1 MKLAGY
7 TVQEVI
13 YAFADTVV
21 ARAQSDAGD
30 QVVLKYQNNSQPSA
44 DLNARWQ
51 HEYAVLQSI
60 QSKWVIRPIGLK
72 QVDYAL
78 LLVLE
83 DFGTCNLAHLSGL
96 KVDLADRI
104 ALAIQL
110 SEALSSV
117 HEHRLIHGD
126 ISSKNVLVDSVGL
139 RLKLC
144 DFGLSTRLDHEQK
157 PGTDSIL
164 RGTLEYMSPE
174 QTGRT
179 NLDVD
184 YRSDFYSL
192 GITLY
197 ELFCGRTP
205 FQSNDPMT
213 LLHAQIAITPTPLH
227 ILDSAFPETLSKI
240 VQKLLSKSP
249 DDRYQ
254 SSFGL
259 YTDLTECA
267 QQWHRCR
274 RIEPMLLARADIP
287 ERFCIAN
294 KLYGREAETTTIIT
308 AFERVSTG
316 RAELQLISGY
326 SGIGKTALVSELH
339 RPIIARRGYF
349 VRGKCDQYSRNQPY
363 SALIQA
369 FQQLLRQLA
378 AEGEHRRSYW
388 RTELLAA
395 LGENA
400 AAVNDIIP
408 GLALIIGAPAP
419 LPVLPAAEN
428 ENRFHIAFSQFVKAL
443 SSRVHPLVVFLDDLQ
458 WADASTL
465 KLIEHL
471 VRVDAQLCTLIIG
484 AYRDNE
490 VDDTHPLR
498 LAIHAMERAQLPLTH
513 LCLRDLSFFEV
524 SELIADTLHSTPAEV
539 STLAALCLE
548 KTQGNPFF
556 LGQFLRAL
564 EQNGEVHYVRSEGS
578 WRWDIGQIRL
588 RGMTDNVV
596 ELMLE
601 KLRTLHADTQKLL
614 TLAAHLGDSFD
625 MRQLM
630 AVGGFDA
637 QKTAGVLWPALRAG
651 MVLPINEGYKF
662 SQTPEQLET
671 ARYRFLHDRV
681 QQAAYSLTVKSE
693 RKALQLRSGRLLL
706 ANSTKAELEV
716 RLFTILELLNQAID
730 LIDEPLERARLL
742 ELNVR
747 GGLWAKSNSAFTAAS
762 RLLNCAQSLL
772 PEDAWARQPEQT
784 LVLYKGLAE
793 AEYLS
798 GNFAAAERLY
808 PQAIAG
814 ADSAIAKATLFL
826 VQVDQYH
833 IQARFIESYEVL
845 LLALKLFGRSFPA
858 DEAQSAAL
866 FPADFALTEQ
876 LLEPFS
882 DAQLLAVAEMTEP
895 KFLIEMRIYSALSHA
910 TYQSGRFNA
919 FVLDGCRMVQAILR
933 HGQSDLSCIG
943 YAAFVTAMSAMG
955 RPYTQCYRMGKLALT
970 LAEQRENKHYRIN
983 IYQYFP
989 AFYQHW
995 GEPLANTFAYMDKGF
1010 EIGQTG
1016 INPLSTGYCALLRS
1030 VNKFVQ
1036 GVALDELALECERG
1050 LKFLQISHQ
1059 PNTENMLHYG
1069 VLLPVQALRGKSLQP
1084 LYSEKVSVDGAS
1096 FDAEQHSATEFFN
1109 GDYQSPSIVL
1119 AFYSAAMIRHAYLFS
1134 ERAQWQQFAANL
1146 AMIKACL
1153 PDSPTWT
1160 EASFYVALGLFR
1172 EEFADAEQREANCRA
1187 AHVHLEHFNVWAEGC
1202 EENYRHKYL
1211 LLAAEDARIR
1221 GDDKAAMDLYAR
1233 AIDSAKDADYPACE
1247 ALANEL
1253 YACFWLAQNQRQLA
1267 SNFIREAHFH
1277 YRRWGALAKCQH
1289 IEQLWPKITFRLV
1302 EHRQTPGNT
1311 TATFRNV
1318 SEQTGLLDL
1327 QSLLKAN
1334 QLIAKEIQLD
1344 SLLQKML
1351 EVLLENAGAELGAII
1366 LDDDDQLIVE
1376 AAGGVI
1382 EGRRVHCE
1390 RISKRLVDY
1399 TNNGQP
1405 LLPSTIIEYVR
1416 LTRAA
1421 LVLNSPAADERFSNS
1436 LYLRLHQPKSVICL
1450 PVVTQGKLVALVYL
1464 ENNQLD
1470 NAFTAKQQMTLELLS
1485 GQAAISLVN
1494 ARLYESLEQ
1503 KVLQRTEELRQ
1514 MSLKDGLTGIANRRA
1529 FDERLSFE
1537 WRRSLRSGEPISL
1550 LMVDID
1556 HFKQYNDHYG
1566 HLEGDYCITAVAQS
1580 LQGVVSRAADLVAR
1594 YGGEEFAI
1602 LLPETSSDE
1611 AKRVAEISL
1620 RNLAARAIP
1629 HANSSVS
1636 EHVSLS
1642 VGICTLIV
1650 TPDAQAAT
1658 LISQADQALYHAKRH
1673 GRAQYCHFSDLE

>member
-13 YAFADTVV
+13 YAFGDTVV
-21 ARAQSDAGD
+21 ARAQSDTGQ
-30 QVVLKYQNNSQPSA
+30 QVVLKYQNNSQPSP

-60 QSKWVIRPIGLK
+60 QSKWVISPLALK

-78 LLVLE
+78 VLVLE
-83 DFGTCNLAHLSGL
+83 DFGTCNLAHLAGQNI
-96 KVDLADRI
+96 DLADRI

-110 SEALSSV
+110 SEALSAV

-157 PGTDSIL
+157 PGNDAVL

-227 ILDSAFPETLSKI
+227 ILDAAFPETLSKI

-259 YTDLTECA
+259 HTDLSECA
-267 QQWHRCR
+267 QQWYRCR
-274 RIEPMLLARADIP
+274 RIEPMLLAQADIP

-294 KLYGREAETTTIIT
+294 KLYGREAETAAIVA

-363 SALIQA
+363 GALIQA

-378 AEGEHRRSYW
+378 AEGEQRRSYW
-388 RTELLAA
+388 RSELLAA

-408 GLALIIGAPAP
+408 GLARLIGTPAP
-419 LPVLPAAEN
+419 LPVLPTVEN

-458 WADASTL
+458 WADTSTL

-471 VRVDAQLCTLIIG
+471 VRVDAELCMLIMG

-490 VDDTHPLR
+490 VDEAHPLR
-498 LAIHAMERAQLPLTH
+498 LAINAMEHAQLPVAH
-513 LCLRDLSFFEV
+513 LRLRDLSAAEV

-539 STLAALCLE
+539 ATLAALCLE

-601 KLRTLHADTQKLL
+601 KLRTLHADTQNLL

-637 QKTAGVLWPALRAG
+637 QKTAEVLWPALRAG

-662 SQTPEQLET
+662 SQNPEKLKT
-671 ARYRFLHDRV
+671 ACYRFLHDRV
-681 QQAAYSLTVKSE
+681 QQAAYSLTRDSD

-706 ANSTKAELEV
+706 ANSTEVELEA
-716 RLFTILELLNQAID
+716 RLFTILELLNGAIAQ
-730 LIDEPLERARLL
+730 ICEPAERERLL
-742 ELNVR
+742 ELNIR
-747 GGLWAKSNSAFTAAS
+747 GGIWAKSAAAFPSAAK
-762 RLLNCAQSLL
+762 LLGFAKSLSL
-772 PEDAWARQPEQT
+772 EDAWVRKPEQT
-784 LVLYKGLAE
+784 LTLYKELAE

-798 GNFAAAERLY
+798 GNFAAAECLY
-808 PQAIAG
+808 PEGIA
-814 ADSAIAKATLFL
+814 ATDNVIAKVTLCL

-833 IQARFIESYEVL
+833 IQARFNESFQVL
-845 LLALKLFGRSFPA
+845 LLALNLLGRSFPA
-858 DEAQSAAL
+858 DEAAAGQQ

-876 LLEPFS
+876 MLARYSEQ
-882 DAQLLAVAEMTEP
+882 QLLAAAENAAP
-895 KFLIEMRIYSALSHA
+895 DFLIEMRIYSALSHA
-910 TYQSGRFNA
+910 TYQSGRFNG
-919 FVLDGCRMVQAILR
+919 FVIDACRMVQTTLT
-933 HGQSDLSCIG
+933 HGQSDLSCIS
-943 YAAFVTAMSAMG
+943 YVAFVTAMSAMG
-955 RPYTQCYRMGKLALT
+955 RPYTQCYGMGKLALT
-970 LAEQRENKHYRIN
+970 LAERRENKYFRMIV
-983 IYQYFP
+983 YQYFP

-995 GEPLANTFAYMDKGF
+995 GEPLANSFSYMEKGA

-1016 INPLSTGYCALLRS
+1016 INPLSAGYCVLLGS

-1036 GVALDELALECERG
+1036 GIALDELELECERG

-1059 PNTENMLHYG
+1059 PNTENMLRYG
-1069 VLLPVQALRGKSLQP
+1069 VLLPVQALRGKSLHA
-1084 LYSEKVSVDGAS
+1084 LS
-1096 FDAEQHSATEFFN
+1096 FDTEKCSAHEFFN

-1119 AFYSAAMIRHAYLFS
+1119 AFYSGAMIRHAYLFG
-1134 ERAQWQQFAANL
+1134 ERAQWQQCSANL

-1153 PDSPTWT
+1153 PDSPTWV
-1160 EASFYVALGLFR
+1160 EASFYVALGLLR
-1172 EEFADAEQREANCRA
+1172 EDFVDPQQTAEQHEANFSA
-1187 AHVHLEHFNVWAEGC
+1187 AQVHLERFNIWAEGC
-1202 EENYRHKYL
+1202 EENFRHKYL
-1211 LLAAEDARIR
+1211 LLAAESARIR

-1233 AIDSAKDADYPACE
+1233 AIDSAKDADYAACE

-1253 YACFWLAQNQRQLA
+1253 YARFWLALNQRQLA
-1267 SNFIREAHFH
+1267 SNFIREAYFH
-1277 YRRWGALAKCQH
+1277 YRRWGALAKCQQ
-1289 IEQLWPKITFRLV
+1289 IEQLWPNITFRLV
-1302 EHRQTPGNT
+1302 EHRRTLGNT

-1351 EVLLENAGAELGAII
+1351 EVLLENAGAEHGAII
-1366 LDDDDQLIVE
+1366 LDEDNHLIVE
-1376 AAGGVI
+1376 AAGGVTQ
-1382 EGRRVHCE
+1382 GNRVVCE
-1390 RISKRLVDY
+1390 RISKRLTDY
-1399 TNNGQP
+1399 VGND
-1405 LLPSTIIEYVR
+1405 LPMLPHTIIEYVR
-1416 LTRAA
+1416 LTRTA
-1421 LVLNSPAADERFSNS
+1421 LVLNNPAADERFSS
-1436 LYLRLHQPKSVICL
+1436 SVYLRQHQPKSVICL
-1450 PVVTQGKLVALVYL
+1450 PVITQGKLVALVYL

-1514 MSLKDGLTGIANRRA
+1514 MSLKDGLTGIANRRS

-1556 HFKQYNDHYG
+1556 HFKLYNDHYG

-1580 LQGVVSRAADLVAR
+1580 LQGVVSRTADLVAR

-1602 LLPETSSDE
+1602 LLPETSADE
-1611 AKRVAEISL
+1611 AKHVAEISL

-1636 EHVSLS
+1636 EHVTLS
-1642 VGICTLIV
+1642 IGICTLIV
-1650 TPDAQAAT
+1650 TPDAQAVS
-1658 LISQADQALYHAKRH
+1658 LISQADQALYYAKRH
-1673 GRAQYCHFSDLE
+1673 GRAQYCHFSSLE

>member
-7 TVQEVI
+7 TVQGVI
-13 YAFADTVV
+13 YAVSDTVV
-21 ARAQSDAGD
+21 ARAQSDAGER
-30 QVVLKYQNNSQPSA
+30 VVLKYQNNSKPSPE
-44 DLNARWQ
+44 LNARWQ

-60 QSKWVIRPIGLK
+60 HSKWVIRPLDLK
-72 QVDYAL
+72 QVDYAMV
-78 LLVLE
+78 LVLE
-83 DFGTCNLAHLSGL
+83 DFGSCNLAHLARQSI
-96 KVDLADRI
+96 DLADRI
-104 ALAIQL
+104 ALALQL
-110 SEALSSV
+110 SEALSAV

-126 ISSKNVLVDSVGL
+126 ISSKNVLVDTDALSI
-139 RLKLC
+139 KLC

-157 PGTDSIL
+157 PGHDAVL

-227 ILDSAFPETLSKI
+227 VLDSSFPEALSNI

-259 YTDLTECA
+259 RADLSECA
-267 QQWHRCR
+267 QQWYRCR
-274 RIEPMLLARADIP
+274 RIEPMCLASADIP

-294 KLYGREAETTTIIT
+294 KLYGRETETAAIVA

-339 RPIIARRGYF
+339 RPIVARRGYF

-363 SALIQA
+363 GALIQA

-378 AEGEHRRSYW
+378 AEGEQRRGYW
-388 RTELLAA
+388 RAELLAA
-395 LGENA
+395 LGESA

-408 GLALIIGAPAP
+408 SLALLIGVPTA

-471 VRVDAQLCTLIIG
+471 IRVDAQLCTLIIG

-490 VDDTHPLR
+490 VDDAHPLR
-498 LAIHAMERAQLPLTH
+498 LAINAMERAELPIEH
-513 LCLRDLSFFEV
+513 LRLRDLSLV
-524 SELIADTLHSTPAEV
+524 DVTELIADSLHSTPAEV
-539 STLAALCLE
+539 ATLAELCLE

-564 EQNGEVHYVRSEGS
+564 EQNGEVHYERSEGS
-578 WRWDIGQIRL
+578 WRWNIEQIRL

-596 ELMLE
+596 ELMSQ
-601 KLRTLHADTQKLL
+601 KLRTLEAPTQKLL

-630 AVGGFDA
+630 AVGGLEV
-637 QKTAGVLWPALRAG
+637 QKTADVLWPALRAG
-651 MVLPINEGYKF
+651 MVLPINEVYKF
-662 SQTPEQLET
+662 SQNPETLKT

-681 QQAAYSLTVKSE
+681 QQAAYSLTPESE

-706 ANSTKAELEV
+706 ANSTETELDA
-716 RLFTILELLNQAID
+716 RLFAILELLNGAVEQIT
-730 LIDEPLERARLL
+730 EPAERARLL
-742 ELNVR
+742 ELNIR
-747 GGLWAKSNSAFTAAS
+747 GGIWAKSASAFPSAVD
-762 RLLNCAQSLL
+762 LLRRAKSLL
-772 PEDAWARQPEQT
+772 LADAWAVKPEQT
-784 LVLYKGLAE
+784 LALYKELAE

-798 GNFAAAERLY
+798 GNFAAAEHLY
-808 PQAIAG
+808 PEGIA
-814 ADSAIAKATLFL
+814 ATDSVIAKVTLCL
-826 VQVDQYH
+826 VQVDQYN
-833 IQARFIESYEVL
+833 IQGRFNEAFDVML
-845 LLALKLFGRSFPA
+845 FALKQLGRSFPT
-858 DEAQSAAL
+858 DEAGAGQQ

-876 LLEPFS
+876 MLGHFSEQQMLEAAEISQPEFLL
-882 DAQLLAVAEMTEP
+882 
-895 KFLIEMRIYSALSHA
+895 EMRIYSALSHA
-910 TYQSGRFNA
+910 TYQSARFNA
-919 FVLDGCRMVQAILR
+919 FALDACRMVQAILT
-933 HGQSDLSCIG
+933 HGQSDVSCIG
-943 YAAFVTAMSAMG
+943 YVAFVTAMAAMG
-955 RPYTQCYRMGKLALT
+955 RPYPQCYRMGKLALT
-970 LAEQRENKHYRIN
+970 LAEQRENKYFRVIV
-983 IYQYFP
+983 YQYFP

-995 GEPLANTFAYMDKGF
+995 GEPLANTFAYMEKGF
-1010 EIGQTG
+1010 EIGQSG

-1036 GVALDELALECERG
+1036 GVALDELELECERG

-1059 PNTENMLHYG
+1059 PNTENMLRYG
-1069 VLLPVQALRGKSLQP
+1069 VLLPLQALRAKSLHP
-1084 LYSEKVSVDGAS
+1084 LS
-1096 FDAEQHSATEFFN
+1096 FDTEQCSATAFFK

-1119 AFYSAAMIRHAYLFS
+1119 AFHSAAMIRHAYLFDDG
-1134 ERAQWQQFAANL
+1134 AQWQQFSANL

-1153 PDSPTWT
+1153 PDSPTWSD
-1160 EASFYVALGLFR
+1160 ASFYVALGLFR
-1172 EEFADAEQREANCRA
+1172 EEFADADETSEQRDIRLSGAQEY
-1187 AHVHLEHFNVWAEGC
+1187 LERFNVWAEGC

-1211 LLAAEDARIR
+1211 LLAAEAARVR
-1221 GDDKAAMDLYAR
+1221 GDEKAAMDLYAR
-1233 AIDSAKDADYPACE
+1233 AIDAAKDADFWACE

-1253 YACFWLAQNQRQLA
+1253 YARFWLAQSQPQLA
-1267 SNFIREAHFH
+1267 SNFIREAHYH

-1289 IEQLWPKITFRLV
+1289 IEQLWPKITFRVL
-1302 EHRQTPGNT
+1302 EHRQTLGST
-1311 TATFRNV
+1311 TATFRNI

-1351 EVLLENAGAELGAII
+1351 EVLLENAGAEHGAII
-1366 LDDDDQLIVE
+1366 LDEDDHLIVE
-1376 AAGGVI
+1376 AAGGVG
-1382 EGRRVHCE
+1382 EGNRVVCE
-1390 RISKRLVDY
+1390 RISKRLTDYVD
-1399 TNNGQP
+1399 NEKP
-1405 LLPSTIIEYVR
+1405 LLPRTIIEYVR
-1416 LTRAA
+1416 LTRTA
-1421 LVLNSPAADERFSNS
+1421 LVLNNPAADERFSS
-1436 LYLRLHQPKSVICL
+1436 SVYLREQQPKSVICL
-1450 PVVTQGKLVALVYL
+1450 PVITQGKLVALVYL

-1494 ARLYESLEQ
+1494 ARLYESLER
-1503 KVLQRTEELRQ
+1503 KVLERTEELRQ
-1514 MSLKDGLTGIANRRA
+1514 MSLKDGLTGIANRRS

-1556 HFKQYNDHYG
+1556 HFKQYNDYYG
-1566 HLEGDYCITAVAQS
+1566 HLDGDSCITAVAQS

-1602 LLPETSSDE
+1602 LLPETNADE
-1611 AKRVAEISL
+1611 AKRIADIAL
-1620 RNLAARAIP
+1620 RNIAARAIP
-1629 HANSSVS
+1629 HANSPVS
-1636 EHVSLS
+1636 AHVTLS
-1642 VGICTLIV
+1642 IGVCTLNV
-1650 TPDAQAAT
+1650 AADT
-1658 LISQADQALYHAKRH
+1658 HAAILISQADQALYHAKRH
-1673 GRAQYCHFSDLE
+1673 GRAQCCHFAALS

>member
-7 TVQEVI
+7 TVQDVI
-13 YAFADTVV
+13 YAVSDTVV
-21 ARAQSDAGD
+21 ARAQSDAGER
-30 QVVLKYQNNSQPSA
+30 VVLKYQNNSQPSA

-60 QSKWVIRPIGLK
+60 QSKWVIRPLGLE
-72 QVDYAL
+72 QVDYSL
-78 LLVLE
+78 VLVLE
-83 DFGTCNLAHLSGL
+83 DFGTCNLAHLAGQNI
-96 KVDLADRI
+96 DLADRI

-110 SEALSSV
+110 SEALSAV

-126 ISSKNVLVDSVGL
+126 ISSKNVLVDGVGL

-157 PGTDSIL
+157 PSHDAVL

-227 ILDSAFPETLSKI
+227 ILDLAFPETLSKI
-240 VQKLLSKSP
+240 IQKLLSKSP

-259 YTDLTECA
+259 HTDLTECA

-294 KLYGREAETTTIIT
+294 KLYGREAETAAIVS
-308 AFERVSTG
+308 AFERVSMG

-378 AEGEHRRSYW
+378 AEGDQRRSYW
-388 RTELLAA
+388 RSELLAA

-408 GLALIIGAPAP
+408 GLALLIGVPSA

-428 ENRFHIAFSQFVKAL
+428 ESRFHIAFSQFVKAL

-471 VRVDAQLCTLIIG
+471 LRVDAELCTLIIG

-490 VDDTHPLR
+490 VDDAHPLR
-498 LAIHAMERAQLPLTH
+498 QAINAMERAQLTVAH
-513 LCLRDLSFFEV
+513 LRLRDLSQAEV
-524 SELIADTLHSTPAEV
+524 GELIADTLHSTPVEV
-539 STLAALCLE
+539 ATLAALCLE

-564 EQNGEVHYVRSEGS
+564 EQNGEVHYVRGEGS
-578 WRWDIGQIRL
+578 WRWNSAQIRL

-601 KLRTLHADTQKLL
+601 KLRMLHPGTQNLL

-630 AVGGFDA
+630 AVGGADA
-637 QKTAGVLWPALRAG
+637 QKTAEVLWPALRAS
-651 MVLPINEGYKF
+651 MILPVNEGYKF
-662 SQTPEQLET
+662 SQNPEKLKT

-681 QQAAYSLTVKSE
+681 QQAAYSLTADSE

-706 ANSTKAELEV
+706 ANSTEAELEA
-716 RLFTILELLNQAID
+716 RLFTILELLNQSLD
-730 LIDEPLERARLL
+730 LIIEPAERARLL

-747 GGLWAKSNSAFTAAS
+747 GGLWAKSASAFTAAS
-762 RLLNCAQSLL
+762 RLLSCAKSLL

-784 LVLYKGLAE
+784 LALYKGLAE

-808 PQAIAG
+808 PQAIA
-814 ADSAIAKATLFL
+814 ATDSAIAKATLCL

-845 LLALKLFGRSFPA
+845 LFALSLFGRSFPA
-858 DEAQSAAL
+858 DEAAAGQQ

-876 LLEPFS
+876 LLESYS
-882 DAQLLAVAEMTEP
+882 DQQLLDIAEISQP
-895 KFLIEMRIYSALSHA
+895 DFLLEMRIYSALSLA

-919 FVLDGCRMVQAILR
+919 FVVDGCRMVQAILR

-943 YAAFVTAMSAMG
+943 FAAFVTSMSARG

-970 LAEQRENKHYRIN
+970 LAEQRQNKHYRIN

-995 GEPLANTFAYMDKGF
+995 CEPLANTFAYMEKGF

-1016 INPLSTGYCALLRS
+1016 VNPLSAGYCTLLCS

-1036 GVALDELALECERG
+1036 GVALDALELECERG

-1069 VLLPVQALRGKSLQP
+1069 VLLPIQALRAKSLHP
-1084 LYSEKVSVDGAS
+1084 LS
-1096 FDAEQHSATEFFN
+1096 FDTAQCSATEFFN

-1119 AFYSAAMIRHAYLFS
+1119 AFYSAAMIRHAYLMGD
-1134 ERAQWQQFAANL
+1134 RAQWQQFSANL
-1146 AMIKACL
+1146 GLIKACL

-1160 EASFYVALGLFR
+1160 ESCFYVALGLFR
-1172 EEFADAEQREANCRA
+1172 EEFADAEQATQQREANYSA
-1187 AHVHLEHFNVWAEGC
+1187 GQVHLECFNVWAEGC

-1211 LLAAEDARIR
+1211 LIAAESARVR
-1221 GDDKAAMDLYAR
+1221 GDEKAAMDLYAQ
-1233 AIDSAKDADYPACE
+1233 AIDAAKDADFWACE

-1253 YACFWLAQNQRQLA
+1253 YARFWLAQKQRQLA
-1267 SNFIREAHFH
+1267 SNFIREAHYH

-1289 IEQLWPKITFRLV
+1289 IEQLWPKISFRVL
-1302 EHRQTPGNT
+1302 EHRQALGNT
-1311 TATFRNV
+1311 TATFRNI

-1351 EVLLENAGAELGAII
+1351 EVLLENAGAEHGAII
-1366 LDDDDQLIVE
+1366 LDEDDHLIVE
-1376 AAGGVI
+1376 AAGGVG
-1382 EGRRVHCE
+1382 EGHRVVCE
-1390 RISKRLVDY
+1390 RISKRLSDY
-1399 TNNGQP
+1399 LDNEQP
-1405 LLPSTIIEYVR
+1405 LLPRTIIEYVR
-1416 LTRAA
+1416 LTRSA
-1421 LVLNSPAADERFSNS
+1421 LVLNNPAADERFSGS
-1436 LYLRLHQPKSVICL
+1436 VYLRQHQPKSVICL
-1450 PVVTQGKLVALVYL
+1450 PVITQGKLVALVYL

-1503 KVLQRTEELRQ
+1503 KVQQRTEELRQ
-1514 MSLKDGLTGIANRRA
+1514 MSLKDGLTGIANRRS

-1580 LQGVVSRAADLVAR
+1580 LQGVVSRASDLVAR

-1602 LLPETSSDE
+1602 LLPETNADE
-1611 AKRVAEISL
+1611 AKRIAEISL
-1620 RNLAARAIP
+1620 RNLAARAIR
-1629 HANSSVS
+1629 HANSAVS
-1636 EHVSLS
+1636 EYVSLS
-1642 VGICTLIV
+1642 IGICTMNV
-1650 TPDAQAAT
+1650 TPDAQAAS
-1658 LISQADQALYHAKRH
+1658 LISQADQALYHAKRN
-1673 GRAQYCHFSDLE
+1673 GRAQYCHFANLD

>member
-7 TVQEVI
+7 AVQEVI
-13 YAFADTVV
+13 YAVSDTVV
-21 ARAQSDAGD
+21 ARAQSDAGE

-60 QSKWVIRPIGLK
+60 QSKWVIRPLGLK
-72 QVDYAL
+72 QVDYAW

-83 DFGTCNLAHLSGL
+83 DFGTCNLAHLAGRNI
-96 KVDLADRI
+96 DLADRI

-110 SEALSSV
+110 SEALSAV

-126 ISSKNVLVDSVGL
+126 ISSKNVLIDSVTL

-157 PGTDSIL
+157 PGNDGIL

-192 GITLY
+192 GVTLY

-259 YTDLTECA
+259 YSDLTECA
-267 QQWHRCR
+267 QQWQQCR
-274 RIEPMLLARADIP
+274 RIEPMSLARADIP

-294 KLYGREAETTTIIT
+294 KLYGRETESAAIIS

-316 RAELQLISGY
+316 HAELQLISGY

-339 RPIIARRGYF
+339 RPIIVRRGYF

-363 SALIQA
+363 AALIQA

-378 AEGEHRRSYW
+378 AEGEQRRSYW
-388 RTELLAA
+388 RVELLAA
-395 LGENA
+395 IGENA

-408 GLALIIGAPAP
+408 GLALLIGVPSA

-428 ENRFHIAFSQFVKAL
+428 ENRFHIAFSQFIKAL

-471 VRVDAQLCTLIIG
+471 LRVDAELCTLIIG

-498 LAIHAMERAQLPLTH
+498 QAINAMEHAQLPIAH
-513 LCLRDLSFFEV
+513 LRLRDLSLAEV
-524 SELIADTLHSTPAEV
+524 SQLIADTLHSTPAEV
-539 STLAALCLE
+539 ATLAALCLE

-578 WRWDIGQIRL
+578 WRWNIAQIRL

-601 KLRTLHADTQKLL
+601 KLRTLRADTQNLL

-637 QKTAGVLWPALRAG
+637 QKTAEVLWPALRAG
-651 MVLPINEGYKF
+651 MVLPVNEGYKF
-662 SQTPEQLET
+662 SQNPEKLKT

-681 QQAAYSLTVKSE
+681 QQAAYSLTAENE

-706 ANSTKAELEV
+706 ANSTETELEA
-716 RLFTILELLNQAID
+716 RLFTILELLNQALD
-730 LIDEPLERARLL
+730 LIDEPAERARLL

-747 GGLWAKSNSAFTAAS
+747 GGLWAKSASAFTAAS
-762 RLLNCAQSLL
+762 RLLSCAKALL
-772 PEDAWARQPEQT
+772 PEDAWVSQPEQT
-784 LVLYKGLAE
+784 LALFKGLAE

-808 PQAIAG
+808 PEGIA
-814 ADSAIAKATLFL
+814 ATKSAIAKATLCL

-845 LLALKLFGRSFPA
+845 LRALKLFGRNFPA
-858 DEAQSAAL
+858 DEAAAGQQ

-876 LLEPFS
+876 LLESYS
-882 DAQLLAVAEMTEP
+882 DQQLLDIPEISQSD
-895 KFLIEMRIYSALSHA
+895 FLLEMRIYAALSFA

-919 FVLDGCRMVQAILR
+919 FVVDGCRMVQAILR
-933 HGQSDLSCIG
+933 QGQSDMSCIG
-943 YAAFVTAMSAMG
+943 FAAFVTSMSAMG
-955 RPYTQCYRMGKLALT
+955 RPYTHCYRMGKLAMT
-970 LAEQRENKHYRIN
+970 LAEQRDNKHYRIN

-995 GEPLANTFAYMDKGF
+995 GEPLANTFSYMEKGF

-1016 INPLSTGYCALLRS
+1016 VNPLSAGYCTLLCS

-1036 GVALDELALECERG
+1036 GVALDELELECERG
-1050 LKFLQISHQ
+1050 YKFLQISHQ

-1069 VLLPVQALRGKSLQP
+1069 VLLPVQALRGKSLHP
-1084 LYSEKVSVDGAS
+1084 LS
-1096 FDAEQHSATEFFN
+1096 FDGVSFDRRQCSAREFFN

-1119 AFYSAAMIRHAYLFS
+1119 AFYSAAMIRHAYLLGD
-1134 ERAQWQQFAANL
+1134 RAQWQQFSANL
-1146 AMIKACL
+1146 GLIQACL

-1160 EASFYVALGLFR
+1160 ESCFYVALGLFR
-1172 EEFADAEQREANCRA
+1172 EEFAELEQTPEQCEANYSA
-1187 AHVHLEHFNVWAEGC
+1187 GQVHLQRFNVWAEGC
-1202 EENYRHKYL
+1202 EENFRHKYL
-1211 LLAAEDARIR
+1211 LLAAESARLR
-1221 GDDKAAMDLYAR
+1221 GDDKTAMDLYAQ
-1233 AIDSAKDADYPACE
+1233 AIDAAKEADYWACE

-1253 YACFWLAQNQRQLA
+1253 YARFWLAQKQRQLA

-1289 IEQLWPKITFRLV
+1289 IEQHWPNIIFRLL
-1302 EHRQTPGNT
+1302 ENRQILGSS
-1311 TATFRNV
+1311 TATHRNV

-1390 RISKRLVDY
+1390 RISKPLTDY

-1405 LLPSTIIEYVR
+1405 LLPRTIIEYVR

-1436 LYLRLHQPKSVICL
+1436 LYLRLNQPKSVICL

-1503 KVLQRTEELRQ
+1503 KVQQRTEELRQ
-1514 MSLKDGLTGIANRRA
+1514 MSLKDGLTGIANRRS

-1602 LLPETSSDE
+1602 LLPETGVEE
-1611 AKRVAEISL
+1611 AKRIAEISL
-1620 RNLAARAIP
+1620 RNLAARAIV
-1629 HANSSVS
+1629 HANSAVS
-1636 EHVSLS
+1636 EYVSLS
-1642 VGICTLIV
+1642 IGICTLIV
-1650 TPDAQAAT
+1650 TPEVHAET
-1658 LISQADQALYHAKRH
+1658 LISQADQALYYAKRH
-1673 GRAQYCHFSDLE
+1673 GRAQYCHFTDLE

>member
-1 MKLAGY
+1 MGHSMKLAGY
-7 TVQEVI
+7 TVQDVI
-13 YAFADTVV
+13 YAVSDTIV
-21 ARAQSDAGD
+21 ARAQSDSGE
-30 QVVLKYQNNSQPSA
+30 QVVLKYQNNSQASP

-51 HEYAVLQSI
+51 HEHEILQSI
-60 QSKWVIRPIGLK
+60 QSKWVIRPLGLK
-72 QVDYAL
+72 QVDYSL
-78 LLVLE
+78 VLVLE
-83 DFGTCNLAHLSGL
+83 DFGTCNLAHLAGQNI
-96 KVDLADRI
+96 DLADRI

-126 ISSKNVLVDSVGL
+126 ISSKNVLVDTVGL
-139 RLKLC
+139 RIKLC
-144 DFGLSTRLDHEQK
+144 DFGLSTRLDQEQK
-157 PGTDSIL
+157 PGADAVL

-205 FQSNDPMT
+205 FQSNDAMT

-227 ILDSAFPETLSKI
+227 ILDSSFPETLSKI

-259 YTDLTECA
+259 HSDLTECA
-267 QQWHRCR
+267 QQWYRCR
-274 RIEPMLLARADIP
+274 RIEPMVLARADIP

-294 KLYGREAETTTIIT
+294 KLYGRELETAAIIS
-308 AFERVSTG
+308 AFERVSAG
-316 RAELQLISGY
+316 HAELQLISGY
-326 SGIGKTALVSELH
+326 SGIGKTALVGELH
-339 RPIIARRGYF
+339 KPIIARRGYF

-363 SALIQA
+363 GALIQA

-378 AEGEHRRSYW
+378 AEGEQRRSYW
-388 RTELLAA
+388 RTALLAA

-408 GLALIIGAPAP
+408 GLALLIGTPAV

-443 SSRVHPLVVFLDDLQ
+443 SSSAHPLVVFLDDLQ
-458 WADASTL
+458 WADSSTL

-471 VRVDAQLCTLIIG
+471 VRVDAELCTLIIG

-490 VDDTHPLR
+490 VDDAHPLR
-498 LAIHAMERAQLPLTH
+498 LAINAMERAQLPLTH
-513 LCLRDLSFFEV
+513 LRLRDLSAAEV
-524 SELIADTLHSTPAEV
+524 SELIADTLHSTPTEV
-539 STLAALCLE
+539 ATLAALCLE

-564 EQNGEVHYVRSEGS
+564 EQNGEVHYLRSEGS
-578 WRWDIGQIRL
+578 WRWNIAQIRL

-601 KLRTLHADTQKLL
+601 KIRTLSADTQNLL

-637 QKTAGVLWPALRAG
+637 QKTADVLWPALRAG
-651 MVLPINEGYKF
+651 MLLPMNEGYKF
-662 SQTPEQLET
+662 SQNPEKLKT

-681 QQAAYSLTVKSE
+681 QQAAYSLTAVAD

-706 ANSTKAELEV
+706 AASTEAELGA
-716 RLFTILELLNQAID
+716 RLFTILELLNGAAEFIT
-730 LIDEPLERARLL
+730 EPAERSRLL
-742 ELNVR
+742 ELNIR
-747 GGLWAKSNSAFTAAS
+747 GGIWAKSASAFPSSAN
-762 RLLNCAQSLL
+762 LLARAKSLL
-772 PEDAWARQPEQT
+772 PHDAWVSHPEQT
-784 LVLYKGLAE
+784 LALFKELAE

-798 GNFAAAERLY
+798 GNFAAAEQLY
-808 PQAIAG
+808 PEGISAT
-814 ADSAIAKATLFL
+814 DSVVAKVTLCL
-826 VQVDQYH
+826 VQVDQYN
-833 IQARFIESYEVL
+833 IQGRFDEAFHAL
-845 LLALKLFGRSFPA
+845 LMALGLLGRNFPA
-858 DEAQSAAL
+858 DEAQAGREFAAE
-866 FPADFALTEQ
+866 FALTEQ
-876 LLEPFS
+876 MLVQHSFE
-882 DAQLLAVAEMTEP
+882 QLLAAAEITEP
-895 KFLIEMRIYSALSHA
+895 KFLLEMRIYSALSHS

-919 FVLDGCRMVQAILR
+919 FVVDGCKMVQAILT

-943 YAAFVTAMSAMG
+943 YVAYVTAMSAMG
-955 RPYTQCYRMGKLALT
+955 RSYTECYRMGKLALT
-970 LAEQRENKHYRIN
+970 LAEQRANKHFRVTV
-983 IYQYFP
+983 YQYFP

-995 GEPLANTFAYMDKGF
+995 GEPLANSFGYMEKGF
-1010 EIGQTG
+1010 EIGQAG
-1016 INPLSTGYCALLRS
+1016 VNPLSTGYCALLRS

-1036 GVALDELALECERG
+1036 GEALDELELECERG
-1050 LKFLQISHQ
+1050 LKFLQTSHQ

-1069 VLLPVQALRGKSLQP
+1069 VLLPVQALRAKSLHP
-1084 LYSEKVSVDGAS
+1084 LS
-1096 FDAEQHSATEFFN
+1096 FDTEQCSATEFFN

-1119 AFYSAAMIRHAYLFS
+1119 AFYSAAMIRHAYLFDD
-1134 ERAQWQQFAANL
+1134 RAQWQQFSANL
-1146 AMIKACL
+1146 PMIKACL

-1160 EASFYVALGLFR
+1160 ESCFYVALGLLR
-1172 EEFADAEQREANCRA
+1172 EDFANLQLPFERREANDNA
-1187 AHVHLEHFNVWAEGC
+1187 AKAYLESFKVWAEGC

-1211 LLAAEDARIR
+1211 LLAAEAARL
-1221 GDDKAAMDLYAR
+1221 GADDKTAMDLYAR
-1233 AIDSAKDADYPACE
+1233 AIDAAKDAGFWACE

-1253 YACFWLAQNQRQLA
+1253 YARFWLAQNQRQLA

-1277 YRRWGALAKCQH
+1277 YRRWGAVAKCQH
-1289 IEQLWPKITFRLV
+1289 IEQLWPNITFKML
-1302 EHRQTPGNT
+1302 EHRQAPTSI

-1376 AAGGVI
+1376 AAGGVVD
-1382 EGRRVHCE
+1382 GRRVRCE
-1390 RISKRLVDY
+1390 RISKRLADY
-1399 TNNGQP
+1399 AEAGKP
-1405 LLPSTIIEYVR
+1405 LLPHTIIEYVR
-1416 LTRAA
+1416 LTRTA

-1436 LYLRLHQPKSVICL
+1436 IYLRQHQPKSVICT

-1464 ENNQLD
+1464 ENNQLE

-1514 MSLKDGLTGIANRRA
+1514 MSLKDGLTGIANRRS

-1566 HLEGDYCITAVAQS
+1566 HLQGDHCITAVAQS
-1580 LQGVVSRAADLVAR
+1580 LQGVVSRASDLVAR

-1602 LLPETSSDE
+1602 LLPETGVDE
-1611 AKRVAEISL
+1611 AKRIAEISM
-1620 RNLAARAIP
+1620 RNLAARAIA
-1629 HANSSVS
+1629 HANSSAG

-1642 VGICTLIV
+1642 IGICTLVV

-1658 LISQADQALYHAKRH
+1658 LISQADQALYYAKRH
-1673 GRAQYCHFSDLE
+1673 GRAQYCHFSGLA

>member
-1 MKLAGY
+1 MKLGGY

-13 YAFADTVV
+13 YAFAETVV
-21 ARAQSDAGD
+21 ARAKSDAGE
-30 QVVLKYQNNSQPSA
+30 QVVLKYQSNSQPSP

-60 QSKWVIRPIGLK
+60 QSKWVIRPLGLK

-78 LLVLE
+78 VLVLE
-83 DFGTCNLAHLSGL
+83 DFGSCNLAHLAAQNTNPNI
-96 KVDLADRI
+96 DLADRI
-104 ALAIQL
+104 ALALQL
-110 SEALSSV
+110 CEALSAV

-126 ISSKNVLVDSVGL
+126 VSSKNVLVDVVGL

-157 PGTDSIL
+157 PGHDGIL

-192 GITLY
+192 GVTLY

-227 ILDSAFPETLSKI
+227 ILDPAFPETLSKI

-259 YTDLTECA
+259 QSDLTECA

-274 RIEPMLLARADIP
+274 RIEPMPLARADIP

-294 KLYGREAETTTIIT
+294 KLYGREAETAAIVS
-308 AFERVSTG
+308 AFERISTG

-378 AEGEHRRSYW
+378 AEGEQRRSYW
-388 RTELLAA
+388 RTELSAA

-408 GLALIIGAPAP
+408 GLALLIGVPAA

-471 VRVDAQLCTLIIG
+471 VRVDAELCTLIIG

-490 VDDTHPLR
+490 VDDVHPLR
-498 LAIHAMERAQLPLTH
+498 LAINAMERAQLPVAH
-513 LCLRDLSFFEV
+513 LRLRDLSLAEV

-539 STLAALCLE
+539 ATLAALCLE

-556 LGQFLRAL
+556 LSQFLRAL

-578 WRWDIGQIRL
+578 WRWNITQIRL

-601 KLRTLHADTQKLL
+601 KLRTLHEDTQNLL

-630 AVGGFDA
+630 AVGGADA
-637 QKTAGVLWPALRAG
+637 LKTADVLWPALRSG
-651 MVLPINEGYKF
+651 MVLPVNEGYKF
-662 SQTPEQLET
+662 LQNPEKLKT

-681 QQAAYSLTVKSE
+681 QQAAYSLTLDSE

-706 ANSTKAELEV
+706 ASSTESELEA
-716 RLFTILELLNQAID
+716 RLFTILELFNQA
-730 LIDEPLERARLL
+730 LELVQEPSERARLL

-747 GGLWAKSNSAFTAAS
+747 GGLWAKSASAFTAAS
-762 RLLNCAQSLL
+762 RLLRCAKSLL
-772 PEDAWARQPEQT
+772 LENAWQSQPEQT
-784 LVLYKGLAE
+784 LALYKGLAE

-808 PQAIAG
+808 PEGIA
-814 ADSAIAKATLFL
+814 ATDSAIAKATLCL

-845 LLALKLFGRSFPA
+845 LLALKLLGRSFPA
-858 DEAQSAAL
+858 DEAQAAQQ

-882 DAQLLAVAEMTEP
+882 DEHLLAAAEITEP
-895 KFLIEMRIYSALSHA
+895 EFLIELRIYAALSFA

-919 FVLDGCRMVQAILR
+919 FVVDGCRMVQAILR

-943 YAAFVTAMSAMG
+943 YAAFVTSMSAMG
-955 RPYTQCYRMGKLALT
+955 RPYSQCYRMGKLALT

-995 GEPLANTFAYMDKGF
+995 GEPLANTFAYMEKGF

-1036 GVALDELALECERG
+1036 GVALDELELECERG

-1069 VLLPVQALRGKSLQP
+1069 VLLPVQALRAKSVHP
-1084 LYSEKVSVDGAS
+1084 LS
-1096 FDAEQHSATEFFN
+1096 FDTAQCSATEFFN

-1119 AFYSAAMIRHAYLFS
+1119 AFYSAAMIRHAYFLDD
-1134 ERAQWQQFAANL
+1134 RAQWQQFSANL
-1146 AMIKACL
+1146 GIIRACL

-1172 EEFADAEQREANCRA
+1172 EEFADPDQREANYRA
-1187 AHVHLEHFNVWAEGC
+1187 AQLHLECFNVWAEGS
-1202 EENYRHKYL
+1202 EENFRHKYL
-1211 LLAAEDARIR
+1211 LLAAEAARIR

-1253 YACFWLAQNQRQLA
+1253 YARFWLAQNQRQLA

-1289 IEQLWPKITFRLV
+1289 IEQHWPNITFRVL
-1302 EHRQTPGNT
+1302 EQRQTMSNK

-1376 AAGGVI
+1376 AAGGVT

-1390 RISKRLVDY
+1390 RIRKRLADYVD
-1399 TNNGQP
+1399 NGQP
-1405 LLPSTIIEYVR
+1405 LLPHTIIEYVR

-1436 LYLRLHQPKSVICL
+1436 VYLRQRQPKSVICM

-1503 KVLQRTEELRQ
+1503 KVMQRTEELRQ
-1514 MSLKDGLTGIANRRA
+1514 MSLKDGLTGIANRRS

-1580 LQGVVSRAADLVAR
+1580 LQGVVSRASDLVAR

-1602 LLPETSSDE
+1602 LLPETGADE
-1611 AKRVAEISL
+1611 ANRIAEITL

-1629 HANSSVS
+1629 HANSPVS

-1642 VGICTLIV
+1642 IGICTLTV
-1650 TPDAQAAT
+1650 TPESQAAS
-1658 LISQADQALYHAKRH
+1658 LISQADQALYYAKRR
-1673 GRAQYCHFSDLE
+1673 GRAQLCHFAGLA